1 MSDAKKTDRMQEGQN
16 AEEARRREG
25 AMRLFGAL
33 SGVDEE
39 YLAACESEKGGK
51 VLAFSGF
58 GGFARRYGMV
68 FAAALCL
75 AVLGIGYLTLQTA
88 PRAKNLSGSM
98 GINGENGMAFAFMPR
113 EGGAA
118 DDADGMEPEAA
129 AEAAGAEVLD
139 TEQTTDQIQNAPS
152 AASKQDECKR
162 FTGEVCE
169 EDSFFSENRI
179 DETESLG
186 TAKSGEEMTL
196 EQAGRLAVVGEY
208 LPDVWPARG
217 KITRLVGED
226 TVGAEWVSVTWS
238 YANQWDS
245 FVLSVENLGEELPA
259 YIEEAVA
266 DQEKPETYDENLY
279 EIPYAETLPKEY
291 LTVFQDPVFAGETFD
306 KDCVR
311 ARLISPSGD
320 SGDTGTPRGR
330 FRILYREGDNYVLV
344 RFNGRG
350 TVDEIWDLLS
360 SMEGR

>member
-1 MSDAKKTDRMQEGQN
+1 MSDAKKTERMQEGQN

-39 YLAACESEKGGK
+39 YLAACESESCGK

-58 GGFARRYGMV
+58 GGFARRYGMM

-88 PRAKNLSGSM
+88 PRAKNLSDST
-98 GINGENGMAFAFMPR
+98 AFSGGYGVASR
-113 EGGAA
+113 EEAAA
-118 DDADGMEPEAA
+118 DAVDGMQPEAA
-129 AEAAGAEVLD
+129 PQEVGAEDLN
-139 TEQTTDQIQNAPS
+139 TELSMAQIQNAPS
-152 AASKQDECKR
+152 AASKQEESKR
-162 FTGEVCE
+162 FAGEGCE
-169 EDSFFSENRI
+169 EDSLAQQNRMS
-179 DETESLG
+179 DAESLG
-186 TAKSGEEMTL
+186 GAKSGEEMTL

-208 LPDVWPARG
+208 LPDVWPAQG
-217 KITRLVGED
+217 EITRLVGED
-226 TVGAEWVSVTWS
+226 TAGAEWVSLTWS

-245 FVLSVENLGEELPA
+245 FVLSVENLGEALPA

-266 DQEKPETYDENLY
+266 DQKKPETYDENLY

-291 LTVFQDPVFAGETFD
+291 LTVFQDPVFEGDTFD

-330 FRILYREGDNYVLV
+330 FRVLYREGDNYVLV

-350 TVDEIWDLLS
+350 NVDEIWDLLS

>member
-16 AEEARRREG
+16 GEEARRREG

-39 YLAACESEKGGK
+39 YLAACESESGGK

-88 PRAKNLSGSM
+88 PRAKNLSGSTSM
-98 GINGENGMAFAFMPR
+98 NEENGKFFLFAP

-118 DDADGMEPEAA
+118 DAADGMQPEAA
-129 AEAAGAEVLD
+129 PQAAGAEDLN
-139 TEQTTDQIQNAPS
+139 TELSMAQIQNAPS

-162 FTGEVCE
+162 FAGEVCE
-169 EDSFFSENRI
+169 EDSLAQENGMSV
-179 DETESLG
+179 EESLG
-186 TAKSGEEMTL
+186 IAESGEEMTL

-208 LPDVWPARG
+208 LPDVWPAQG
-217 KITRLVGED
+217 EITQLVGDD
-226 TVGAEWVSVTWS
+226 TAGAEWMSLTWS
-238 YANQWDS
+238 YANQQDR
-245 FVLSVENLGEELPA
+245 FVLSVENLGEALPA

-266 DQEKPETYDENLY
+266 DPEKPKTYDKNLY
-279 EIPYAETLPKEY
+279 EMFNAEMLSEEY
-291 LTVFQDPVFAGETFD
+291 LAVFQDPVFEGETFD

-350 TVDEIWDLLS
+350 NVDEIWDLLS